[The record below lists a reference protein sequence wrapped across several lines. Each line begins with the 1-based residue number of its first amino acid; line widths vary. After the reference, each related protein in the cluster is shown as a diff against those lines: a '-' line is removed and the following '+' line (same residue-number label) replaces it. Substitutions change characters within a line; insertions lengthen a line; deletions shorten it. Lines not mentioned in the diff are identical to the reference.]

1 MSLQRATRA
10 TESATPALSAVV
22 PAAPGDA
29 EIAHRREAVLRR
41 MLATPH
47 IPHEALRAS
56 QSKKQDAR

>member
-1 MSLQRATRA
+1 MSLQRATRP
-10 TESATPALSAVV
+10 TENAAPALSAVV
-22 PAAPGDA
+22 PAAPDDA

-56 QSKKQDAR
+56 QAKKPDTR